1 MHQFFGIT
9 IFGEKNRLFSTLIST
24 TFKQW
29 YFSFLY
35 FFGGEF
41 MLLYCFQGMK
51 KLLAFKLLCNSN
63 LLFWQNA
70 HYFVP
75 KLSCLVMTLISWTQ
89 TSCFKTIAN
98 RDFRPQSPNNDNGGH
113 YFTFCHVFGIFV
125 SLNLNNFTPRD
136 KIFATHRQQCKH
148 TLCFSFCVLVSSSL

>member
-1 MHQFFGIT
+1 MHQSFGIA
-9 IFGEKNRLFSTLIST
+9 IFWEKNPLFSTLIST

-41 MLLYCFQGMK
+41 LLFYCFQGME
-51 KLLAFKLLCNSN
+51 LLAFRLMCNSN

-70 HYFVP
+70 HYLVP

-89 TSCFKTIAN
+89 TSCFKTITN
-98 RDFRPQSPNNDNGGH
+98 CHFRPQSPNNDNGGH
-113 YFTFCHVFGIFV
+113 YFTFCHVFEISV
-125 SLNLNNFTPRD
+125 SLNLNKFTPRG
-136 KIFATHRQQCKH
+136 KISTIHGQQCEH
-148 TLCFSFCVLVSSSL
+148 TLRFSFFVLVSSSL

>member
-1 MHQFFGIT
+1 MHQIFGIT
-9 IFGEKNRLFSTLIST
+9 IFGGKIPLFSTLIST
-24 TFKQW
+24 TFKQS

-41 MLLYCFQGMK
+41 MLFYCFQDM

-75 KLSCLVMTLISWTQ
+75 KLSCLVMPLISWTQ
-89 TSCFKTIAN
+89 TSSFKTMAN
-98 RDFRPQSPNNDNGGH
+98 HHFRPQSPNNDNGGH
-113 YFTFCHVFGIFV
+113 SFTFCRVFGISI
-125 SLNLNNFTPRD
+125 SLYLNNFTPGG
-136 KIFATHRQQCKH
+136 KISAIHGQQCKH
-148 TLCFSFCVLVSSSL
+148 TLCFLFCVLVSSSL